1 MNKLQIKL
9 SLTVIALSSILF
21 SCKKEDSTEPACSI
35 TMQNLSGSYKLT
47 GLKYKLTPA
56 TPEMDFFSLM
66 DDCEKDDLLVLN
78 VNGTY
83 QFKDLGIT
91 CSPDGNETGAW
102 KLNGITT
109 VTSDGI
115 LEGTISS
122 FDCKTLV
129 FYNDN
134 YNIPGDRATITLVK
148 Q

>member
-9 SLTVIALSSILF
+9 SLTIIALSSVLF
-21 SCKKEDSTEPACSI
+21 SCKKEDTATPPCGISV
-35 TMQNLSGSYKLT
+35 QNLSGSYKLT
-47 GLKYKLTPA
+47 ALKYKLTPA
-56 TPEMDFFSLM
+56 APEVDFFSLL
-66 DDCEKDDLLVLN
+66 DDCEKDDQLILN
-78 VNGTY
+78 ANGTY

-91 CSPDGNETGAW
+91 CLPDGNENGTW
-102 KLNGITT
+102 KLNGTT

-134 YNIPGDRATITLVK
+134 YNVAGDRAIITLVK

>member
-9 SLTVIALSSILF
+9 SLAVLALSSVLF
-21 SCKKEDSTEPACSI
+21 SCKKEDSATPPCSI
-35 TMQNLSGSYKLT
+35 SMQNLSGSYKLT
-47 GLKYKLTPA
+47 ALKYKLTPA

-66 DDCEKDDLLVLN
+66 DDCEKDDLLILN
-78 VNGTY
+78 ANGTY
-83 QFKDLGIT
+83 QFKDLGIA
-91 CSPDGNETGAW
+91 CSPDGNENGTW
-102 KLNGITT
+102 KLDGTT
-109 VTSDGI
+109 VTSNGI

-134 YNIPGDRATITLVK
+134 YNIPGDRAIITLVK